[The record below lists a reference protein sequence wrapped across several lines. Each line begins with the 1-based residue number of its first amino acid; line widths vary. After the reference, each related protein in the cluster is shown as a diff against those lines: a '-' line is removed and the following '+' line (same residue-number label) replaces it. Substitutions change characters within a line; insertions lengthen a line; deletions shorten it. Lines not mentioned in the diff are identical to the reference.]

1 MIRPYT
7 SSELVVE
14 IPEVTEEERAA
25 GIAANEQFKLN
36 VAWWNARVNE
46 LSALHLGQY
55 VCVAGQEI
63 FAGDDPVEVTR
74 RARAAHPDPGSGFLC
89 FRIATHQ
96 GPRIHASPR

>member
-7 SSELVVE
+7 SSELVIE
-14 IPEVTEEERAA
+14 TPEVTEAERAE

-46 LSALHLGQY
+46 LSALHMGKY

-63 FAGDDPVEVTR
+63 FAGDDPIEVTQ
-74 RARAAHPDPGSGFLC
+74 RARAAHPTPGSGFLC
-89 FRIATHQ
+89 FRITTRQ
-96 GPRIHASPR
+96 GPMIHASPR